1 MADLSPW
8 WADPV
13 VLPCAVVFEPAP
25 RVTMALVVPFFPVL
39 VEAGEAALLLGGS
52 VAGVLLMG
60 RREYFMMVL
69 IFLCY
74 SVVWSV
80 KAVSFLKV

>member
-1 MADLSPW
+1 MFELAPW
-8 WADPV
+8 
-13 VLPCAVVFEPAP
+13 
-25 RVTMALVVPFFPVL
+25 VTMALVVPFFPVL
-39 VEAGEAALLLGGS
+39 VEAGEAAPLLGGS
-52 VAGVLLMG
+52 ATGVLLTG

>member
-1 MADLSPW
+1 MA
-8 WADPV
+8 
-13 VLPCAVVFEPAP
+13 LPHAVVFKPAP

-39 VEAGEAALLLGGS
+39 VEAGEAVPLLGGLA
-52 VAGVLLMG
+52 AGGFLTG

-74 SVVWSV
+74 LVVWSV
-80 KAVSFLKV
+80 KAVPFLKV

>member
-8 WADPV
+8 RADPV
-13 VLPCAVVFEPAP
+13 VLPCAVVFKPAP

-39 VEAGEAALLLGGS
+39 VEAGEAAPLLGGLA
-52 VAGVLLMG
+52 AGVLLTG

-80 KAVSFLKV
+80 KAVPFLKV